1 MAHHPTD
8 MRKGV
13 NTLCGQVRML
23 GLDPSDGKVYIFV
36 DSSRKVMKI
45 LHWEHG
51 GYVVYYKR
59 LETSGSDPI
68 VSKFVKKPAKWSK
81 MKHRGLTPLFQN
93 MQKIPCKEVAEDF
106 SSRLKLV
113 ISLLCL
119 SCTCSRWGR

>member
-8 MRKGV
+8 MRKRV

-68 VSKFVKKPAKWSK
+68 VSKLAKKAAKRSK

-93 MQKIPCKEVAEDF
+93 MQKIPCKELQRIFHAV
-106 SSRLKLV
+106 
-113 ISLLCL
+113 
-119 SCTCSRWGR
+119 

>member
-36 DSSRKVMKI
+36 DSSRKVMNI

-68 VSKFVKKPAKWSK
+68 VSKLAKKSPAK
-81 MKHRGLTPLFQN
+81 
-93 MQKIPCKEVAEDF
+93 
-106 SSRLKLV
+106 RLQRIFHAV
-113 ISLLCL
+113 
-119 SCTCSRWGR
+119 

>member
-1 MAHHPTD
+1 MFNLNENNRIVMAHHPTD

-13 NTLCGQVRML
+13 NTLYGQVRML

-68 VSKFVKKPAKWSK
+68 VSKFSKKSPA
-81 MKHRGLTPLFQN
+81 
-93 MQKIPCKEVAEDF
+93 KEVAEDF
-106 SSRLKLV
+106 SCRLKLV
-113 ISLLCL
+113 FSLLCL